1 MKKIIKS
8 VMLSLASIFI
18 MFGCS
23 NSASGVTT
31 ATGFTTVSD
40 STTTSD
46 STTDSD
52 STTTSDS
59 TDNSSST
66 STDSSSSTSTDS
78 SSSTSTDNSSSTTIE
93 NLDPSTLSEN
103 GQYFTVE
110 GTTDGIKITLKDD
123 LKIKKDSGSNIQVY
137 DMSKNKLP
145 LMIAASVGSDIE
157 ANKKV
162 YTYKFVENN
171 TDYIVK
177 LHALKT
183 DEKWVEDW
191 AKCTAKGGYNLSDYI
206 NVDALKSIKMNLGWN
221 GFQFY
226 AGINSDKVSKK
237 EDLMKDDSIL
247 TDYKLKFEFS
257 LVLGEPEWKNSE
269 WWAWG
274 ADIKID
280 DFKTEFEIAT
290 DNVAGKMNDLKE
302 KWENKYCGY
311 MVPKLKLF
319 DSQEYEFEQIW
330 SEQKVFDSS
339 KVIAGTYTGEVEG
352 KTETIQINQDK
363 TFLWLK
369 TDSFQIKG
377 NVTYDSS
384 SNVVE
389 IIMTHYT
396 LNGGWIEVEPSTPF
410 TGTYSNNTITIEEEE
425 NSFVFTK

>member
-1 MKKIIKS
+1 
-8 VMLSLASIFI
+8 MLSLASIFI

-23 NSASGVTT
+23 NSVSGVTT

-40 STTTSD
+40 STT
-46 STTDSD
+46 DSD

-59 TDNSSST
+59 TDSSSSTSTDNSSST
-66 STDSSSSTSTDS
+66 STDS
-78 SSSTSTDNSSSTTIE
+78 SSSTTIE

-145 LMIAASVGSDIE
+145 LMIAASVGSDID

-191 AKCTAKGGYNLSDYI
+191 AKCTAKGGYNLSNYI
-206 NVDALKSIKMNLGWN
+206 KVDALKSIKMNLGWN

-226 AGINSDKVSKK
+226 AGIYSDKVSKK
-237 EDLMKDDSIL
+237 EDLMKKDSIL
-247 TDYKLKFEFS
+247 TDYKLKFEFF
-257 LVLGEPEWKNSE
+257 LMLGEPEWKNSE
-269 WWAWG
+269 WWTWG
-274 ADIKID
+274 DDIKID
-280 DFKTEFEIAT
+280 NFRTEFEIAT
-290 DNVAGKMNDLKE
+290 DKVAGKMNDLKE

-311 MVPKLKLF
+311 MVPKLKLA

-339 KVIAGTYTGEVEG
+339 KVIAGTYKGNVLGGIDSLE
-352 KTETIQINQDK
+352 IYQNK
-363 TFLWLK
+363 TFLWSK
-369 TDSFQIKG
+369 TDGSQVDSQYKG
-377 NVTYDSS
+377 NVNYDGSS
-384 SNVVE
+384 KVVFN
-389 IIMTHYT
+389 MTHQKDKDSDLWTDNSMSY
-396 LNGGWIEVEPSTPF
+396 
-410 TGTYSNNTITIEEEE
+410 TGTYSNNTITINVTKKEEE
-425 NSFVFTK
+425 NSFVFTKE

>member
-8 VMLSLASIFI
+8 VILSLASIFI

-46 STTDSD
+46 STDS
-52 STTTSDS
+52 
-59 TDNSSST
+59 
-66 STDSSSSTSTDS
+66 
-78 SSSTSTDNSSSTTIE
+78 SSSTTIE

-123 LKIKKDSGSNIQVY
+123 LKIKKDSDSTIQVY
-137 DMSKNKLP
+137 DMSKNKQP

-177 LHALKT
+177 LDALKET

-206 NVDALKSIKMNLGWN
+206 NVDAVKSMKMKLDWDGN
-221 GFQFY
+221 QFST
-226 AGINSDKVSKK
+226 GIVSDKLSKK
-237 EDLMKDDSIL
+237 EDLMKNESIFGRPE
-247 TDYKLKFEFS
+247 DEFNYKFMFQFY
-257 LVLGEPEWKNSE
+257 LVLGKPKWQGAESE
-269 WWAWG
+269 WWAW
-274 ADIKID
+274 ADDIWID
-280 DFKTEFEIAT
+280 YFRTDFDIDSEKYSSR
-290 DNVAGKMNDLKE
+290 MNDLK
-302 KWENKYCGY
+302 NKFNNQYCGY
-311 MVPKLKLF
+311 IHPRLKLN
-319 DSQEYEFEQIW
+319 DGTEYEFEQIW

-339 KVIAGTYTGEVEG
+339 KVIAGTYTGEVAG

-363 TFLWLK
+363 TFLWSK
-369 TDSFQIKG
+369 TDGSECKG
-377 NVTYDSS
+377 TVNYDGS

-389 IIMTHYT
+389 IIMTQQT
-396 LNGGWIEVEPSTPF
+396 VNGSDWNAINNSTPF
-410 TGTYSNNTITIEEEE
+410 TGTYSNNMITINVTNEV
-425 NSFVFTK
+425 SFVFTKELNHTL

>member
-40 STTTSD
+40 STT
-46 STTDSD
+46 DSD

-59 TDNSSST
+59 S
-66 STDSSSSTSTDS
+66 DSSSSTSTDS
-78 SSSTSTDNSSSTTIE
+78 PSSTTIE

-103 GQYFTVE
+103 GKYFTVE
-110 GTTDGIKITLKDD
+110 GTTDGIKITLKED
-123 LKIKKDSGSNIQVY
+123 LEIKKESGSTIQVY

-177 LHALKT
+177 LHASKT

-226 AGINSDKVSKK
+226 AGINSDKVSEK
-237 EDLMKDDSIL
+237 EDLKKEVFMKDDSIL
-247 TDYKLKFEFS
+247 DDAYKFMFQFF
-257 LVLGEPEWKNSE
+257 LVLGKPKWQGAETE
-269 WWAWG
+269 WWAWQD
-274 ADIKID
+274 DILID
-280 DFKTEFEIAT
+280 YFRTDFNIDSEKYSSRM
-290 DNVAGKMNDLKE
+290 DDLK
-302 KWENKYCGY
+302 NKFNNQYCGY
-311 MVPKLKLF
+311 IQPKLKLK
-319 DSQEYEFEQIW
+319 DGTEYEFEQIW
-330 SEQKVFDSS
+330 SEHKVFDSS
-339 KVIAGTYTGEVEG
+339 KVITGTYTGEVLGGIDSLE
-352 KTETIQINQDK
+352 IYQNK
-363 TFLWLK
+363 TFLWSK
-369 TDSFQIKG
+369 TDGSQVDSQYKG
-377 NVTYDSS
+377 TVNYDGSS
-384 SNVVE
+384 TVVFN
-389 IIMTHYT
+389 MTHQKDKDSDLWTDNSKSY
-396 LNGGWIEVEPSTPF
+396 
-410 TGTYSNNTITIEEEE
+410 TGTYSNNTITINVTIEEEE
-425 NSFVFTK
+425 NSFVFTKE

>member
-8 VMLSLASIFI
+8 VILSLASIFI

-40 STTTSD
+40 STT
-46 STTDSD
+46 DSD
-52 STTTSDS
+52 STTTSD
-59 TDNSSST
+59 
-66 STDSSSSTSTDS
+66 STDS

-145 LMIAASVGSDIE
+145 LMIAASVGSDID

-226 AGINSDKVSKK
+226 AGINSDKVSTK
-237 EDLMKDDSIL
+237 ENLMKKDSIL

-280 DFKTEFEIAT
+280 DFRTEFDIDT
-290 DNVAGKMNDLKE
+290 GKVAGKMNDLNT

-311 MVPKLKLF
+311 MVPKLKLD

-339 KVIAGTYTGEVEG
+339 KVIAGTYTGKVEG

-363 TFLWLK
+363 TFSWSK
-369 TDSFQIKG
+369 TDGSQIIG

-389 IIMTHYT
+389 IIMTQQT
-396 LNGGWIEVEPSTPF
+396 V
-410 TGTYSNNTITIEEEE
+410 TGTYSNNEITINDSESG
-425 NSFVFTK
+425 NSFVFTKE

>member
-40 STTTSD
+40 SA
-46 STTDSD
+46 TDSD

-59 TDNSSST
+59 TDSSSSTSTDNSSST
-66 STDSSSSTSTDS
+66 STDS
-78 SSSTSTDNSSSTTIE
+78 SSSTTIE

-145 LMIAASVGSDIE
+145 LMIAASVGSDID

-226 AGINSDKVSKK
+226 AGINSDKVSTK
-237 EDLMKDDSIL
+237 ENLIRDESIFDSSKDESN
-247 TDYKLKFEFS
+247 YKFMFQFF

-269 WWAWG
+269 WWAWVD
-274 ADIKID
+274 DIKID
-280 DFKTEFEIAT
+280 DFRTEFEIAT
-290 DNVAGKMNDLKE
+290 NTVASKMDDLNT

-311 MVPKLKLF
+311 MVPKLELG

-339 KVIAGTYTGEVEG
+339 KVIAGIYKGNVLGGIDSLE
-352 KTETIQINQDK
+352 IYQNK
-363 TFLWLK
+363 TFLWSK
-369 TDSFQIKG
+369 TDGSECKG
-377 NVTYDSS
+377 TVNYDGSS
-384 SNVVE
+384 TVVFN
-389 IIMTHYT
+389 MTHQKDKDSDLWTDY
-396 LNGGWIEVEPSTPF
+396 SKSY
-410 TGTYSNNTITIEEEE
+410 TGTYSNNEITINVTIEEEE
-425 NSFVFTK
+425 NSFVFTKE

>member
-8 VMLSLASIFI
+8 VILSLASIFI

-40 STTTSD
+40 STT
-46 STTDSD
+46 DSD
-52 STTTSDS
+52 STTTSD
-59 TDNSSST
+59 
-66 STDSSSSTSTDS
+66 STDS

-157 ANKKV
+157 SNKKV

-177 LHALKT
+177 LDALKT

-206 NVDALKSIKMNLGWN
+206 KVDALKSIKMNLGWN

-226 AGINSDKVSKK
+226 AGINSDKVSTK
-237 EDLMKDDSIL
+237 EDLIIDESIFDSSKDESN
-247 TDYKLKFEFS
+247 YKFMFQFFLI
-257 LVLGEPEWKNSE
+257 LGEPEWKNSE
-269 WWAWG
+269 WWTWG
-274 ADIKID
+274 DDIKID
-280 DFKTEFEIAT
+280 NFRTEFEIAT
-290 DNVAGKMNDLKE
+290 DKVAGKMNDLKE

-311 MVPKLKLF
+311 MVPKLKLA

-339 KVIAGTYTGEVEG
+339 KVIAGTYKGNVLGGIDSLE
-352 KTETIQINQDK
+352 IYQNK
-363 TFLWLK
+363 TFLWSK
-369 TDSFQIKG
+369 TDGSQVDSQYKG
-377 NVTYDSS
+377 TVNYDGSS
-384 SNVVE
+384 TVVFN
-389 IIMTHYT
+389 MTHQKDKDSDLWTDNSKSY
-396 LNGGWIEVEPSTPF
+396 
-410 TGTYSNNTITIEEEE
+410 TGTYSNNKITINVTIEEEE
-425 NSFVFTK
+425 NSFVFTKE